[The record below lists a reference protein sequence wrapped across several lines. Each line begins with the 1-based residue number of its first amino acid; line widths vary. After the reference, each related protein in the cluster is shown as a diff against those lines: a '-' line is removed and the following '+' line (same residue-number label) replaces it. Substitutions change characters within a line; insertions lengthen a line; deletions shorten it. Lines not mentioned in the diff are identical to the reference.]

1 MRRILLVDDH
11 PLFRQALRAVIS
23 GSQPD
28 FRVEEADTLEGAHT
42 ALEQMPDV
50 ELVMLD
56 LKMPD
61 SSGFAGL
68 LTLRASYPLLSIIV
82 VSASNESEIVNR
94 AINFGASGFIPKS
107 ATYSEIA
114 QGLAAVLAGDVW
126 APSATPYKTAL
137 NVSIASLTPSQL
149 KILTG
154 LQRGLLNK
162 QIAAEMGLSSATVK
176 VHMSA
181 MFRKLGVMN
190 RTQAAVAAQ
199 ALNLPMEKETAGN

>member
-1 MRRILLVDDH
+1 MTRILLADDH
-11 PLFRQALRAVIS
+11 PLFRQALRAVIA
-23 GSQPD
+23 GARPD
-28 FRVEEADTLEGAHT
+28 FRVEEADTLEGAHK
-42 ALEQMPDV
+42 ALKAMPDI

-68 LTLRASYPLLSIIV
+68 LTLRAAHPLLSIIV
-82 VSASNESEIVNR
+82 VSASNEPEIISR

-107 ATYSEIA
+107 ATYAEIA
-114 QGLAAVLAGDVW
+114 RALEAVLGGDIW
-126 APSATPYKTAL
+126 APATTPIRKTAL
-137 NVSIASLTPSQL
+137 TDSIASLTPSQL

-162 QIAAEMGLSSATVK
+162 QIATELGVSSATVK
-176 VHMSA
+176 VHMSG

-190 RTQAAVAAQ
+190 RTQAALAAQ
-199 ALNLPMEKETAGN
+199 ALNLPMEKTES